1 MHLSETQMVQNENRS
16 GNTQADRKV
25 VLLAGAAHG
34 IGGAAA
40 LRIVGKGHILAA
52 CDKDEAGLEQLK
64 TALPA
69 GCDAFLACADIT
81 ELSAVTEF
89 GDTTK
94 ARYGRIDAAIGN
106 AGGMI
111 SLVADGLVEANIRNF
126 LDIPTTDWRAIVD
139 LNLYGSLNFSRA
151 VLPVMVEQGQGR
163 LVLVSSVSG
172 LVGAGGLSIYSAAK
186 GGVIAFAKSLA
197 REFASEGISVN
208 CVAPGGVATRAFPAG
223 SASSGKRLER
233 IAIGRLADPD
243 EVANVIAY
251 LAIEAPQ
258 YLVGEV
264 ISVSGGPP

>member
-1 MHLSETQMVQNENRS
+1 M
-16 GNTQADRKV
+16 
-25 VLLAGAAHG
+25 G
-34 IGGAAA
+34 IG
-40 LRIVGKGHILAA
+40 
-52 CDKDEAGLEQLK
+52 AGNNGNPLWGEV
-64 TALPA
+64 
-69 GCDAFLACADIT
+69 FN
-81 ELSAVTEF
+81 
-89 GDTTK
+89 
-94 ARYGRIDAAIGN
+94 GRIDAAIGN

-139 LNLYGSLNFSRA
+139 LNLYGSLNLSRA

-197 REFASEGISVN
+197 REFASKGISVN

>member
-1 MHLSETQMVQNENRS
+1 
-16 GNTQADRKV
+16 
-25 VLLAGAAHG
+25 
-34 IGGAAA
+34 
-40 LRIVGKGHILAA
+40 
-52 CDKDEAGLEQLK
+52 
-64 TALPA
+64 
-69 GCDAFLACADIT
+69 
-81 ELSAVTEF
+81 
-89 GDTTK
+89 
-94 ARYGRIDAAIGN
+94 
-106 AGGMI
+106 MI

-139 LNLYGSLNFSRA
+139 LNLYGSLNLSRA

-197 REFASEGISVN
+197 REFASKGISVN